1 MDLSV
6 VMPVFNEEATVV
18 DAVQRALDAD
28 LGTPKREII
37 VVNDGSTDGT
47 MDRFKSVDWPPEVKL
62 VDLGANHGKGHA
74 VRQGAAQATGRFLA
88 VLDADFEYSPHDYA
102 KLYEA
107 VSEGE
112 MDAAIGTRVWQAHS
126 AYGFWYVM
134 GNRAINTVCNMLF
147 NAWLSDFGAGPKMV
161 RTDLFHS
168 LDLREKRFGFDA
180 ELVARLLKRRI
191 RIYEVPVYYRARSRE
206 EGKKIT
212 SLDGVR
218 ILGVFLRVRMR

>member
-47 MDRFKSVDWPPEVKL
+47 MERFNSVEWPPEVKL

-74 VRQGAAQATGRFLA
+74 VRQGAAQATGRFVA

-107 VSEGE
+107 VSEGG

-168 LDLREKRFGFDA
+168 LDLREQRFGFDA